1 MSYNKKAYIMAD
13 KELNTEEQRANRTL
27 LITMA
32 VVLAA
37 VAVAAIVGF
46 LFLKPPKEIITGQV
60 EATTVRVSGKL
71 PGRVMEFYVSEG
83 DTVQTGDTLVRIHS
97 SLAEAKL
104 MQAEAMMEA
113 ANAQNEKAD
122 AGTRKQIIQSANDLW
137 QQANAALTVTKKT
150 YDRMESLFA
159 QGVVS
164 EQKRDEALAA
174 YQSAK
179 AAEDA
184 AHNQYL
190 LAVEGA
196 QKEDKASASAMV
208 TVARGGVKEVES
220 LLEDEYLLA
229 PCGGSVDEIYPEAGE
244 LVSTGTPIMKLLRTD
259 GPDAWWITFNVRE
272 QLLGSLAMGK
282 EIEVEVPALGEKMVK
297 AKIYYVKDMGN
308 YAVWRS
314 TKATGEWDSRT
325 FQIKARLS
333 EQLPGLRPGMS
344 VIYRK

>member
-1 MSYNKKAYIMAD
+1 MAD
-13 KELNTEEQRANRTL
+13 KELNIEEQRANRTL

-46 LFLKPPKEIITGQV
+46 LFLKPPREVITGQV

-71 PGRVMEFYVSEG
+71 PGRVMEFYAGEG
-83 DTVQTGDTLVRIHS
+83 DAVRTGDTLVRIHS

-113 ANAQNEKAD
+113 ANAQNDKAE
-122 AGTRKQIIQSANDLW
+122 AGTRKPLLQSANALL
-137 QQANAALTVTKKT
+137 QQAEAALNVTKKT
-150 YDRMESLFA
+150 YDRMESLFS
-159 QGVVS
+159 QGVLS

-190 LAVEGA
+190 LALEGA

-208 TVARGGVKEVES
+208 SVARGGVKEVEA

-229 PCGGSVDEIYPEAGE
+229 PCAGTVDEVYPEIGE
-244 LVSTGTPIMKLLRTD
+244 LVSIGTPIMKLLRTD

-272 QLLGSLAMGK
+272 QLLESLAMDA
-282 EIEVEVPALGEKMVK
+282 EIEVEIPALGDKTVK
-297 AKIYYVKDMGN
+297 AKVYYVKDMGD

-314 TKATGEWDSRT
+314 TKSTGEWDSRT
-325 FQIKARLS
+325 FQIKARLRGK
-333 EQLPGLRPGMS
+333 LPGLRPGMA